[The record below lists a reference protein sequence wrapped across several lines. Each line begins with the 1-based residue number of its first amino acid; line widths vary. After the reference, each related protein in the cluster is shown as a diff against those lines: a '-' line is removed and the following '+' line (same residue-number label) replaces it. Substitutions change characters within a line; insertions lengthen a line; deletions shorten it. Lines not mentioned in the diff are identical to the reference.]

1 MGGLA
6 ECYSS
11 AADRFII
18 RVTERARFAI
28 GHYDQPSEDNTV
40 LRIFDLNESPSQPM
54 ENGRGETV
62 RLVNTGL
69 GTEKIDVHL
78 NRLVPG
84 GQRGRLHHHSQSDNV
99 YIVRRGEGVLTA
111 GDETYTIRP
120 DQVIYIPAGMAHALS
135 NLSDDVLEI
144 LEIYAPAGRQFDF
157 TPVT

>member
-1 MGGLA
+1 
-6 ECYSS
+6 
-11 AADRFII
+11 
-18 RVTERARFAI
+18 
-28 GHYDQPSEDNTV
+28 V

-78 NRLVPG
+78 NRLTPG
-84 GQRGRLHHHSQSDNV
+84 GQRGRLHRHSQADNV

-111 GDETYTIRP
+111 GDETYTIRA

-135 NLSDDVLEI
+135 NLSDDILEI

-157 TPVT
+157 TLVPPV